1 MTRPALFLGRDREVA
16 EFCDALSAAAEGSP
30 QIVLVRGDAGIGKT
44 TFVRQ
49 VVQRA
54 AERGFT
60 VAVGHCL
67 DIEADISLAPV
78 VEAVR
83 TLLSGIEDLEGR
95 PSARRM
101 LTLLDPQEPHGPE
114 SFRVLDDLR
123 QTVLEASTAAPLMV
137 VLEDMHWTDRST
149 QDFVMSLTRTA
160 RGRLLLLLTFRSEDL
175 HRRHSFRTALAELG
189 RAPGTRHVDLGALD
203 RASIGGIVTA
213 HAGRADESVVD
224 AVLLRSEGNPL
235 YVEEL
240 LDADHHGM
248 PELLSDL
255 FLARVDA
262 LGEDVR
268 ALLRLAS
275 VSGTRLDTDTLASLA
290 GLEQETVDAL
300 LREALDAHVLRQAAG
315 SLEFRHGLLREA
327 VYDDLLPD
335 ERARIHGDLAGILQA
350 LVDADPGPGLTLLS
364 RLAFHWSAAHD
375 LPRCL
380 QASERAGMVATR
392 IGTAESITHLE
403 QALSLWDSV
412 PNAETLVGRTKIEL
426 VVSLAVAMLDRSDGE
441 AWYAL
446 THRAVG
452 MLEADTPP
460 RVACRAYFSFALAA
474 MHNDDVASAPEAI
487 RLAVSYAGDVATE
500 EQAFC
505 FAAQALLLNV
515 TGRFAAGLEASD
527 RAIGAAMEMEGT
539 LVGRNPRL
547 LALMFKTNA
556 LYYLG
561 RVNEACAVAER
572 SVQVAR
578 SDGMVGE
585 ALVRVGQHAEWLL
598 DSGRVLEAMAVARE
612 GRREALAVGLPVM
625 AANCGEPLVTA
636 LTWQGRFDEAETLV
650 GDMQALGLH
659 EDEWWLLRADLA
671 LARGDSEAAARVT
684 PAAARNPKASSPFRE
699 EADAL
704 ILLRLAAIHGDEAT
718 CLAVATSYLPQ
729 VAAFDSPLIAAD
741 VARMGFQAL
750 SLARAGRATKVDPW
764 EARSARLLE
773 QARAGLTDEWRG
785 GFHGVQLVLAQAYAA
800 RVAGEPAMAEFREA
814 AALSE
819 PFGAFFALEPRLD
832 LAQELLA
839 HGGRDEGKE
848 LLVDCW
854 AAAHDLG
861 ARGLEA
867 RALRVATRARVPLP
881 TSATSE
887 GPLSRLTPRER
898 DVLDLLATGAT
909 NKAIADTLFIS
920 QKTVSVHV
928 SNVLSKLGVENRGE
942 AAALARRLER

>member
-1 MTRPALFLGRDREVA
+1 MGGSCSWSPSVA
-16 EFCDALSAAAEGSP
+16 
-30 QIVLVRGDAGIGKT
+30 
-44 TFVRQ
+44 
-49 VVQRA
+49 
-54 AERGFT
+54 
-60 VAVGHCL
+60 
-67 DIEADISLAPV
+67 
-78 VEAVR
+78 R
-83 TLLSGIEDLEGR
+83 TSI
-95 PSARRM
+95 A
-101 LTLLDPQEPHGPE
+101 
-114 SFRVLDDLR
+114 
-123 QTVLEASTAAPLMV
+123 
-137 VLEDMHWTDRST
+137 
-149 QDFVMSLTRTA
+149 
-160 RGRLLLLLTFRSEDL
+160 
-175 HRRHSFRTALAELG
+175 RHSFRTALAEA
-189 RAPGTRHVDLGALD
+189 RTRPRHQHVDLGALD

-474 MHNDDVASAPEAI
+474 MHNDDVASAAEAI

-547 LALMFKTNA
+547 LALTFKTNA

-704 ILLRLAAIHGDEAT
+704 ILLRLAASVGTRRPASRWPRRT
-718 CLAVATSYLPQ
+718 CP
-729 VAAFDSPLIAAD
+729 
-741 VARMGFQAL
+741 R
-750 SLARAGRATKVDPW
+750 
-764 EARSARLLE
+764 
-773 QARAGLTDEWRG
+773 WRPST
-785 GFHGVQLVLAQAYAA
+785 H
-800 RVAGEPAMAEFREA
+800 P
-814 AALSE
+814 
-819 PFGAFFALEPRLD
+819 
-832 LAQELLA
+832 
-839 HGGRDEGKE
+839 
-848 LLVDCW
+848 
-854 AAAHDLG
+854 
-861 ARGLEA
+861 
-867 RALRVATRARVPLP
+867 
-881 TSATSE
+881 
-887 GPLSRLTPRER
+887 
-898 DVLDLLATGAT
+898 
-909 NKAIADTLFIS
+909 
-920 QKTVSVHV
+920 
-928 SNVLSKLGVENRGE
+928 
-942 AAALARRLER
+942 